1 MEGCH
6 WPVTETEP
14 ADQPV
19 LSGRKSKN
27 IFAQVEPPCIVIYC
41 ISLLPI
47 SMGACLPE
55 REGKISKGFYPK
67 PATPVAFPFPFPSQK
82 GGAVIQN
89 DSQMTVE
96 LHHPVI

>member
-1 MEGCH
+1 MSLASYRDRARR
-6 WPVTETEP
+6 P
-14 ADQPV
+14 ACAFWQEKQEY
-19 LSGRKSKN
+19 LRTG
-27 IFAQVEPPCIVIYC
+27 IVIYC